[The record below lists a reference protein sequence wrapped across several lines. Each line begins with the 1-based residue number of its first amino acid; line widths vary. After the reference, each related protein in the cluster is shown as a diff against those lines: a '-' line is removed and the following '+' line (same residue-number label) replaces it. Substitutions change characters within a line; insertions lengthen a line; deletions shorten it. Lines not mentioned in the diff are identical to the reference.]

1 MIKKIIYLY
10 FLILFILITGCSF
23 DKKTGIWS
31 GEEKEIKRIE
41 ALEREQQRISNTEK
55 IYSSHNTFAE
65 EIKAIKTISLSQPTK
80 KNPGQCPGQTCRT
93 ILEIFIYQE

>member
-31 GEEKEIKRIE
+31 GEEKEIKRRE
-41 ALEREQQRISNTEK
+41 ALERAQQRISNTEK
-55 IYSSHNTFAE
+55 ILLHPM
-65 EIKAIKTISLSQPTK
+65 ILSP
-80 KNPGQCPGQTCRT
+80 
-93 ILEIFIYQE
+93 